1 MLPSPAFKLGVV
13 EDKENGLRPFPLGLE
28 RGGWSLGS
36 DEEEEG
42 WSSSGSSSRD
52 WELPGNWDSSDVVE
66 GVLYR
71 GIWDGGRKLR

>member
-1 MLPSPAFKLGVV
+1 MPSLAFRLGVV
-13 EDKENGLRPFPLGLE
+13 EDKEKGLRPFPLGLE
-28 RGGWSLGS
+28 RGGCSLGR

-42 WSSSGSSSRD
+42 GSSSGSSSRD

-71 GIWDGGRKLR
+71 GIWDG